1 MTDYGIL
8 LNTSCRW
15 VIHGMPVENS
25 QKAEYS
31 VIDTDTDIEN
41 RVGACIGVVR
51 LGKLHLFLEPVFCI
65 RRAEGESEPSPARIF
80 QESMSSERK
89 MGTNL
94 RDDTRTNIL
103 EALFRIVQFVD
114 LRLTRRHAPSQ
125 DRP

>member
-1 MTDYGIL
+1 MTDYGVL

-41 RVGACIGVVR
+41 RVGTCIGVVR

-65 RRAEGESEPSPARIF
+65 RRAEGESKLPPARVF
-80 QESMSSERK
+80 RELMSERK
-89 MGTNL
+89 MRTSFGN
-94 RDDTRTNIL
+94 DTRTNVL
-103 EALFRIVQFVD
+103 EALLRVVQFVD